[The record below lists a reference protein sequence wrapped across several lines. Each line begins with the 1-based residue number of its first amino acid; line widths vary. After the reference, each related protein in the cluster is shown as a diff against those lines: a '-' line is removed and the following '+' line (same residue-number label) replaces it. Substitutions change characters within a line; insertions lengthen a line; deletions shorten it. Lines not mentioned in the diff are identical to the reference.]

1 MTLYMAVTADKY
13 ELPLVVEPYITD
25 LARKMGMRASTAYR
39 ELCRYKTGDKSING
53 KRRGYVLMEV
63 NVEEDVNDSLD

>member
-13 ELPLVVEPYITD
+13 ELPMVVEPCITD
-25 LARKMGMRASTAYR
+25 LARKMGMKVSTVYR
-39 ELCRYKTGDKSING
+39 ELCRYKSGCKTTCG
-53 KRRGYVLMEV
+53 KRRGYVLMKV